1 MGTPVLLLVDEDR
14 TALEALAGDV
24 GRRFGVDHQIVAECS
39 PVGRWPLL
47 SGWVRGRRRSR
58 WCWPPSG

>member
-24 GRRFGVDHQIVAECS
+24 GRRFGVDYQIVAEHS
-39 PVGRWPLL
+39 PVAALAALERLGA
-47 SGWVRGRRRSR
+47 RSQAR